1 MKLIRS
7 MLNSLWGEKRG
18 ADTKLKELARLRKE
32 QHPAIEDLPEHLLVK
47 LRDGDESI
55 MRYPPFTEG
64 CPAWVPAAYLLKL
77 HTDKLR
83 MLKGGVGFDEA
94 NYERLIYPMLL
105 NFADLVHMLPASQHH
120 HHRGF
125 GGLLRHGLEVAV
137 NALNY
142 AQCEVFDA
150 RDLPGRR
157 DQRSTVWRVA
167 AIAAGL
173 MHDAGKVL
181 TDLKVISED
190 GSTVWQPTIRTIPE
204 WAEVN
209 NLERYFLR
217 WIPDR
222 HESHKLQSLTLVERV
237 IPTDLRE
244 WILENGEDIYTDM
257 TMAIAGE
264 GENRQLTRMI
274 KRADSASVATD
285 MRDHGGDASRSAA
298 IGVPVASL
306 ILDAIK
312 RLIGKGLWEV
322 NRPGSPIWVSTQGV
336 YIKWADACPDAVKDV
351 LANGFKGIPRSAD
364 SLAAILIDHGIAQAD
379 STGDTYWSIAIHML
393 RKRDHDDTKKDLW
406 LRCLYIPDSH
416 HIFNFEQRPA
426 PVSISVKSN
435 NEVLEFLTEKSAAR
449 EVQKETRNSESQAEG
464 AKADQ
469 TVANRPAALAGKKAG
484 TKSNPGTAETS
495 SSKSDAGKT
504 NRKVVQE
511 DEVRNAL
518 GMSSKDDPMVAVP
531 LADDPP
537 EVEQELTELSTGIPA
552 HHLEGADSQAPE
564 AEQEEP
570 STPPP
575 STEDMLVA
583 MNFLALNNAP
593 TNEKPAEK
601 KDLLKEAL
609 MPPKEAI
616 AEVQPVETP
625 KVAETPTYVPGEQLS
640 TIEIPVTGA
649 VFRLSE
655 HAIERANI
663 DFEKLNPTV
672 QEKVR
677 TLFVEC
683 GELRKYTPEMRVEL
697 PIDDGRFTEDQLHT
711 FIASPL
717 VFKSAIEGYSGLTY
731 KYRKNWVCL
740 TYDAA
745 FLMASYDDA
754 FIPFDVEIPEIDISA
769 LKRIVKKFCLP
780 EVDLN
785 HKSFYNLSKKAQT
798 DIARYLSIS
807 NTELLNIFRV
817 HFGSVRPSPS
827 RATEIV
833 FFGE

>member
-1 MKLIRS
+1 
-7 MLNSLWGEKRG
+7 MLNSLWGERRG
-18 ADTKLKELARLRKE
+18 AETKLKELARLQKE
-32 QHPAIEDLPEHLLVK
+32 HHPAIEDLPEHLLVK

-173 MHDAGKVL
+173 MHDAGKVV

-204 WAEVN
+204 WAEMN

-351 LANGFKGIPRSAD
+351 LASGFKGIPRSPD
-364 SLAAILIDHGIAQAD
+364 SLAAILVDHGIAEAD
-379 STGDTYWSIAIHML
+379 SSGDTYWSIAIHML
-393 RKRDHDDTKKDLW
+393 RKRDHDETKKDIW
-406 LRCLYIPDSH
+406 LRCLYIPDPH

-435 NEVLEFLTEKSAAR
+435 NEVSEFLTEKSAAR
-449 EVQKETRNSESQAEG
+449 EVQKELNRNSDTPAEG
-464 AKADQ
+464 AKAEQ
-469 TVANRPAALAGKKAG
+469 AATNAPAALAGKKAG
-484 TKSNPGTAETS
+484 AKSKPGNAEATS
-495 SSKSDAGKT
+495 STPNTEKT

-518 GMSSKDDPMVAVP
+518 GMSSKDGPTVAVP
-531 LADDPP
+531 LADNPP
-537 EVEQELTELSTGIPA
+537 EVEQEVTELSTGIPA
-552 HHLEGADSQAPE
+552 HHLEEADSQAPE
-564 AEQEEP
+564 AAQEEP
-570 STPPP
+570 SAPPP

-616 AEVQPVETP
+616 AEAPSVETP
-625 KVAETPTYVPGEQLS
+625 QVEETLTVVPAELVA
-640 TIEIPVTGA
+640 TIEAPATGA
-649 VFRLSE
+649 IFRLSE

-663 DFEKLNPTV
+663 EFEKLSPTV

-677 TLFVEC
+677 ELFVEC

-697 PIDDGRFTEDQLHT
+697 PIDEGRFTEDELYA
-711 FIASPL
+711 FAASPL
-717 VFKSAIEGYSGLTY
+717 VFKCEVEGYSGLTY

-745 FLMASYDDA
+745 YLMANYDDA
-754 FIPFDVEIPEIDISA
+754 FIPFDIEIPEIDISA
-769 LKRIVKKFCLP
+769 LKRIVQKFCMP
-780 EVDLN
+780 EIALN
-785 HKSFYNLSKKAQT
+785 HKSFYNLSKKTQT
-798 DIARYLSIS
+798 DIARYLSI
-807 NTELLNIFRV
+807 TIPELLNIFRV